1 MTVRP
6 AALAGTFYPADGDA
20 LRRVVESHVGRS
32 GVEPAAGTVAALVVP
47 HAGYAYSG
55 ATAGCGYARVRGKR
69 PGRIVLLGCSHRHR
83 FPGVSLWPEGG
94 YATPLGV
101 APVDEAFTAR
111 LAAVFGT
118 TPPEPHGE
126 ENALETQVPFLQ
138 CLFAGT
144 PMVPV
149 LFGEGA
155 DEWHTEFGRTLAGMI
170 DADDLVIASMDLSH
184 YLTEEA
190 ANEMDGVT
198 LDALLSGEPALLL
211 GRLRRE
217 RNGMCGGA
225 AVAAAVACAA
235 ARGAGRGMLLEYATS
250 ARAGG
255 GTGRVVGYAAVSFE
269 VYNAEA
275 RP

>member
-126 ENALETQVPFLQ
+126 ENALETQV
-138 CLFAGT
+138 
-144 PMVPV
+144 
-149 LFGEGA
+149 
-155 DEWHTEFGRTLAGMI
+155 
-170 DADDLVIASMDLSH
+170 
-184 YLTEEA
+184 
-190 ANEMDGVT
+190 
-198 LDALLSGEPALLL
+198 
-211 GRLRRE
+211 LRQYRPE
-217 RNGMCGGA
+217 I
-225 AVAAAVACAA
+225 VFHAAAHKHVPLMEANACEAVKNNV
-235 ARGAGRGMLLEYATS
+235 T
-250 ARAGG
+250 
-255 GTGRVVGYAAVSFE
+255 GTRVM
-269 VYNAEA
+269 AELA
-275 RP
+275 ELSE